1 MMLPSMEKETIA
13 TGEDPRS
20 SSAGSVTG
28 EPKNAEPSDSTT
40 NDVTSSFRLF
50 DDDTISGILKIP
62 DVEDTSMAHVFAYME
77 HYQEDLFWSFLSDS
91 FFIAGGIVYVV
102 LSIWDYIAW
111 DPQSLWYKSLSL
123 LGPFVY
129 LINSVVDILW
139 ANRVSRRNRAKSR
152 IQELMVKESKTMS
165 STDTT
170 EEFSSQEIDRNANN
184 LGSHEPTTAEVSQQ
198 DDDGIIWTPPWKNC
212 WTDQCNKC
220 RRHAAHRR
228 TVLAAFT
235 FGVAAL
241 TDFIGVILGFIVTN
255 SNMSARADDETIWD
269 QISVHVYVLSAII
282 SVTGK
287 RTRPWL
293 AQRSCL
299 DNHETLEDL
308 GDIFFFFGS
317 FLDAVLQDATFTVTF
332 LPVLS
337 SLLWLLDAWF
347 YLLSDFV
354 MAEKFRRH
362 YLPGSQDG
370 IGDDDDIEYSYR
382 DGPHVLT

>member
-1 MMLPSMEKETIA
+1 MLTYSEKENDACGEGLRPIEEESVA
-13 TGEDPRS
+13 T
-20 SSAGSVTG
+20 
-28 EPKNAEPSDSTT
+28 EPKNSETSDRLSS

-50 DDDTISGILKIP
+50 DDDKISGLLKIP
-62 DVEDTSMAHVFAYME
+62 DVDDTSMAHVFAYME
-77 HYQEDLFWSFLSDS
+77 YYQEDLFWSFLSDS
-91 FFIAGGIVYVV
+91 FFIAGGIIYVV
-102 LSIWDYIAW
+102 LSIWDYITW
-111 DPQSLWYKSLSL
+111 DSQSLWYKSLSL

-129 LINSVVDILW
+129 LINSIVDILW

-152 IQELMVKESKTMS
+152 IQQLMVKESKTIS
-165 STDTT
+165 SIDTA
-170 EEFSSQEIDRNANN
+170 EVFCSQEIDRNASRLDIQN
-184 LGSHEPTTAEVSQQ
+184 PTIVELAHQ
-198 DDDGIIWTPPWKNC
+198 DHIGKLRYPSWKKC
-212 WTDQCNKC
+212 WTDQRSKC

-228 TVLAAFT
+228 TILAAFT

-241 TDFIGVILGFIVTN
+241 TDFIGVILGFVATN
-255 SNMSARADDETIWD
+255 SNMDTYDDDDTIWD
-269 QISVHVYVLSAII
+269 QISVHVYVLSAVI
-282 SVTGK
+282 SVTGQ

-293 AQRSCL
+293 SHRSCL

-317 FLDAVLQDATFTVTF
+317 FLDAVLEDGKFTVSF

-362 YLPGSQDG
+362 YLPGSRDG
-370 IGDDDDIEYSYR
+370 ISDDDDIEYSYR
-382 DGPHVLT
+382 NGPHVLT